1 MMINSALTIDLKRAN
16 NNLFDD
22 VFFQP

>member
-1 MMINSALTIDLKRAN
+1 MINSALTIDLKRAN